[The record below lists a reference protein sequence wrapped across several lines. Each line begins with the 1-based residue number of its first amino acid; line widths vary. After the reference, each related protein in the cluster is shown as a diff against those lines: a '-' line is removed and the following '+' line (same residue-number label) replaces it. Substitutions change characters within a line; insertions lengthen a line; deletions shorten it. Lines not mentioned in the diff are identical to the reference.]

1 MDTLIMSKLFLFSSC
16 CTGRMTGFGD
26 GMNFDTFITS
36 FVEIWVCNGTNV
48 DKSDL
53 DIEDVI
59 GQGDEMMLDGTIV
72 ILQDCGD
79 TGGVVHTLDE
89 NWLIGRLERFEFSN
103 DFSSHGT
110 KLD

>member
-1 MDTLIMSKLFLFSSC
+1 MSNLFLFSSC
-16 CTGRMTGFGD
+16 CTGIMTGFGD

-36 FVEIWVCNGTNV
+36 FAEIWLCNGTNA

-53 DIEDVI
+53 HIEDDIELC
-59 GQGDEMMLDGTIV
+59 DEIMLDGTIV

-79 TGGVVHTLDE
+79 TGGVVHILDE
-89 NWLIGRLERFEFSN
+89 NWLIGRLERFEFSIG
-103 DFSSHGT
+103 FASHGS